1 MSIPAARLALVL
13 AGFLTIAASG
23 DTSFSSARP
32 DELTGPVGE
41 GLVAEMEAAED
52 LAAEAHATHADRA
65 ERGVDPK
72 RAALTPRSS
81 APADRQGWGFEAV
94 PRWTFDFSDV
104 QRDSAKNLGG
114 AFRRAAVGQDRDFL
128 PNAVIRAAVFETSTG
143 EQETE
148 CEDKDEM
155 IADRNE
161 HEWNRRQRE
170 ADRRE
175 ARARRE
181 IARQERAEA
190 RREREIARMEAQAE
204 REMVRAGRHME
215 RMGESHAANFEREM
229 APLTTRMT
237 TPGFEL
243 ESRTEERNKQRYRG
257 SRPQVMPE
265 PPPTITISFH
275 IEDPAGS
282 GSDAGSK
289 QLFAKGPQRRPAD
302 YYVVTKQFPV
312 SAGRANP

>member
-52 LAAEAHATHADRA
+52 LAAEAHATRADRA

-72 RAALTPRSS
+72 RAARTPRSS
-81 APADRQGWGFEAV
+81 APADRQGWGFEVV

-204 REMVRAGRHME
+204 REM
-215 RMGESHAANFEREM
+215 

-243 ESRTEERNKQRYRG
+243 ESRNEERNKQRYRG